1 MITRL
6 SQCLHVCLE
15 LSRQSC
21 TNAVFDSVITLC
33 EYRIHG
39 RLESNN
45 WTRPRHQ
52 SSKKKKRPLHQAL
65 RKYCLTLKGVRS
77 NASKSMDSLQ
87 DQLIGLCST
96 YEAVDRC
103 SNDSSK
109 RVAAIKL
116 AVQQSYG
123 ICTSG
128 GKCSIQTTIAAHG
141 LNSGQMCKERVIR
154 QVNKIGRYWGLC
166 IDMAED
172 SRRYPNLFSNISLDF
187 STPYTRTSSKVHSNA
202 ITKGFVKCRVHA
214 EIQLL
219 VCLDQRGHV
228 GYLRPRVIGVNKAA
242 CYLCNLF
249 FLTHGL
255 YFITKTHGRLY
266 EQWTVPDLEKYS
278 IQQRHEY
285 RRIVSSMI
293 EVLETAAKSQ
303 PKQKRVD
310 PMQSYVCLPTPPGRS
325 PLPSYAATI
334 ISDAALN
341 TFQPPRHNPPT
352 PRASPI
358 GLTNAPQV
366 KSSPIASVHPSPVQT
381 SPAPSVRSVK
391 HPRSQ
396 SPTPSLL
403 GTCTST
409 PSAHSNSYPKPLSDT
424 AVQPYHLLKRLQSRS
439 RKSSPLGSS
448 ISNPSAYSN
457 NYPMPANTTP
467 IQPYHTAKHSQSRSR
482 TPSPLGSSPST
493 LSPPSDSSPKPL
505 HTIPVQPSSQIL
517 SPRESASQK
526 DSHQDLEP
534 TRMSDATHAPGNTV
548 ELQHPNSWSSSS
560 TISHHPLNTP
570 LSQIITATHP
580 LRLSAPGLYTT
591 VEMEGS
597 VRGEV
602 TVLHPDAED
611 EISATVIDVDSLKP
625 GESMTLVKEEY
636 TRGLNLVLCR
646 RRAEHEEH
654 RCRLE
659 LSWMS

>member
-1 MITRL
+1 M
-6 SQCLHVCLE
+6 V
-15 LSRQSC
+15 
-21 TNAVFDSVITLC
+21 LC
-33 EYRIHG
+33 
-39 RLESNN
+39 N
-45 WTRPRHQ
+45 
-52 SSKKKKRPLHQAL
+52 
-65 RKYCLTLKGVRS
+65 
-77 NASKSMDSLQ
+77 
-87 DQLIGLCST
+87 T

-103 SNDSSK
+103 SENPSK

-116 AVQQSYG
+116 AVQQSYEL
-123 ICTSG
+123 CTSG
-128 GKCSIQTTIAAHG
+128 GICSIQSTIAAHG
-141 LNSGQMCKERVIR
+141 LNASQLCKEKVVR

-166 IDMAED
+166 IDMADD
-172 SRRYPNLFSNISLDF
+172 SRRYSTLFKSISLDF
-187 STPYTRTSSKVHSNA
+187 LAPYAATESKVYTKSTPKS
-202 ITKGFVKCRVHA
+202 FVKCHVHA

-219 VCLDQRGHV
+219 VHLDQRGQPDFF
-228 GYLRPRVIGVNKAA
+228 RPRVIGVNKAA

-249 FLTHGL
+249 FHTHGL
-255 YFITKTHGRLY
+255 YFITKTHGRLH
-266 EQWTVPDLEKYS
+266 EQWTLPDLENYNN
-278 IQQRHEY
+278 QQRHNY
-285 RRIVSSMI
+285 RRIISSMNKA
-293 EVLETAAKSQ
+293 LKTATKSQ
-303 PKQKRVD
+303 PKRKRVE
-310 PMQSYVCLPTPPGRS
+310 PMQSYVCLPTPPDRS
-325 PLPSYAATI
+325 PLPSYAGTI

-341 TFQPPRHNPPT
+341 TFQPQMHDSLT

-358 GLTNAPQV
+358 DLTNAPQV
-366 KSSPIASVHPSPVQT
+366 KSTPIASVHPSPIQA
-381 SPAPSVRSVK
+381 SPAPPVRLVE
-391 HPRSQ
+391 HPQSQ
-396 SPTPSLL
+396 SRTPSPL
-403 GTCTST
+403 GTSISI
-409 PSAHSNSYPKPLSDT
+409 PSAHSNSNPQPLGTTS
-424 AVQPYHLLKRLQSRS
+424 VQPYGSLERPQSRS
-439 RKSSPLGSS
+439 RKSSPLESS
-448 ISNPSAYSN
+448 ISTPSAYSN
-457 NYPMPANTTP
+457 NYPKPANTTP
-467 IQPYHTAKHSQSRSR
+467 IQPYRTAKHSQSRSR
-482 TPSPLGSSPST
+482 TPSPLEPSPST
-493 LSPPSDSSPKPL
+493 LSPLSDSSPKPL

-560 TISHHPLNTP
+560 TISHHPLKTP